1 MGTMPT
7 QAGDPAPD
15 VQAKNQNGETISP
28 DFEEPTVVY
37 FYPRDG
43 TPGCSLEARQFEA
56 DIESFRRAGATVYG
70 VSTDDVDSHR
80 EFADEEGLSFDL
92 LADPDGEVANV
103 FGLEVTNDF
112 VNRITFVLADGAVQ
126 AVIDADD
133 VNPDGHAADVLG
145 AIKDI

>member
-1 MGTMPT
+1 MPT

-145 AIKDI
+145 AIKNI